1 MKIAIIGSSGFIG
14 KNLYSYLKKN
24 SNDEVLCFPSY
35 LKHQSKW
42 IKKITDSIKKDK
54 PEIVINCSANQSL
67 ETSNKNFKDLLNS
80 NLYANIEFISQCLR
94 NKEFKSYISF
104 GTKWELDNTKHKKIL
119 NFYAASKKANDIFFE
134 FFSNK
139 KTSLISLK
147 IFDTYG
153 PNDKRKKLLND
164 LLSSYKRNL
173 ILKITSGYQYLD
185 YVHIDELCC
194 LLLKII
200 NDIKLNKLKGFN
212 SFTVSSK
219 KPIRLINLINKLKKI
234 LDKDLKVNIGA
245 KKYRIYENMGKP
257 KNIFNYPGWKL
268 KYNLLKELKKI
279 FDEK

>member
-1 MKIAIIGSSGFIG
+1 MKIAIIGSTGFIG

-94 NKEFKSYISF
+94 NKKFKSYISF

-134 FFSNK
+134 FFSNN

-185 YVHIDELCC
+185 YVHIDELCS

>member
-185 YVHIDELCC
+185 YVHIDELCS